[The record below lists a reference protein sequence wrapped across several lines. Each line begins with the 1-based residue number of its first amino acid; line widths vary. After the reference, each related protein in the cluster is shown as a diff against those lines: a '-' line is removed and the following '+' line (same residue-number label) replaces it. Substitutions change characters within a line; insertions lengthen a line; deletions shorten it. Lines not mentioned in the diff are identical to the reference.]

1 MKAGRQASCWRRHS
15 SMCSGCLAATYILA
29 IEKTVIVIS
38 VHVAPIRRGRG
49 ALKRH
54 PPEARS
60 SRTKSHTLTEM
71 DAIDSAICEPGRAW
85 LPCHHHQLRLVTN
98 RMLSRSASVCQW
110 LFLPSLSNDRKS
122 SARPTTSY
130 GASLLGRLI
139 CLDEFGQKK
148 RKMRYDSINDASY
161 TAYGRDL
168 FFVPSNS
175 AGSYRL
181 TFPISVVTAL
191 DFEL

>member
-1 MKAGRQASCWRRHS
+1 MIAPGELNCIPQCGEATQATSVAPGMDLTKKYWKLVIHRPSIAECITDRRQCSYGLMKAGRQASCWRRHS

-98 RMLSRSASVCQW
+98 RMLSRSASVCR
-110 LFLPSLSNDRKS
+110 LFPSHRF
-122 SARPTTSY
+122 P
-130 GASLLGRLI
+130 ASRW
-139 CLDEFGQKK
+139 C
-148 RKMRYDSINDASY
+148 
-161 TAYGRDL
+161 
-168 FFVPSNS
+168 
-175 AGSYRL
+175 
-181 TFPISVVTAL
+181 
-191 DFEL
+191 